1 MVYFREHHFSL
12 SSLSH
17 PENAVIYGDLN
28 SKGIVVSD
36 LNFMLV
42 PEEQSLVVDFD
53 DEKYEKVF
61 LANFSYEFPVIVR
74 LSQHHTFYGSLEKE
88 REYELKPGQNAT
100 FFFVKQTKT
109 WFITM

>member
-17 PENAVIYGDLN
+17 PEDTIIYG
-28 SKGIVVSD
+28 D

-53 DEKYEKVF
+53 DEKYEKIF

-74 LSQHHTFYGSLEKE
+74 LPKHHTFYGSLYGSLYGSPNNEK
-88 REYELKPGQNAT
+88 EYELKPGQNAT
-100 FFFVKQTKT
+100 FFFVKQTKN

>member
-1 MVYFREHHFSL
+1 MKMFFREHSFSL
-12 SSLSH
+12 SSLSFPKDVH
-17 PENAVIYGDLN
+17 C
-28 SKGIVVSD
+28 IVGE

-42 PEEQSLVVDFD
+42 PEEHSLVVDFD
-53 DEKYEKVF
+53 DEQYAKIF

-74 LSQHHTFYGSLEKE
+74 LSEGYQFYGSLEQE

-100 FFFVKQTKT
+100 FFFVKQKKS